1 MGRTMKARFVC
12 MVPLLLAAGCGVLP
26 RASAPPPDKPESAAQ
41 AKERRDK
48 ASRPTY
54 NLAGYPPGVREG
66 YIDGCESA
74 KGTSFARKDAKRF
87 AADPQYS
94 MGWNDGNAI
103 CGKKKK

>member
-1 MGRTMKARFVC
+1 MKAGIAAAL
-12 MVPLLLAAGCGVLP
+12 LLLAAGCGVLP
-26 RASAPPPDKPESAAQ
+26 SRPGPPPDPPETAGE
-41 AKERRDK
+41 AKERRAR

-74 KGTSFARKDAKRF
+74 KGSPYARKDGKRF
-87 AADPQYS
+87 AADPQYA

-103 CGKKKK
+103 CGKKK